1 LTFDYAQGNSLEI
14 ETLLL
19 FVFCFLE
26 FYLTTMII
34 ILTIVLLVYV
44 VLIAQ
49 LIWGFG
55 KIQTFIR
62 TDAVPKNS
70 FSIIVPFRNE
80 EKNLRKLLRSISDL
94 NYPKELFELIMV
106 DDFSKDN
113 SERVYINW
121 RMENGLIETTLLD
134 NLRLSNSPKKDA
146 IARAIPILKNQWVVT
161 TDADCVVSE
170 NWLLNLDQFIQQTN
184 AEMVVG
190 AVVYTT
196 KNNWFHHFQQL
207 DLLSLQGTTI
217 GSFGIGKPFMCN
229 GANFA
234 YTKKFF
240 NELGGFGGINQQ
252 ASGDDVMLLQKA
264 ILKNS
269 DAVQYIKH
277 EDSIVRTKPEND
289 LFKLFMQRVRWASK
303 ATSYSSSYAK
313 FLAVVVLLMNLSLVV
328 GFGCVVCDCL
338 DWNVLLSVFLIK
350 YLVDYILLAQSNNY
364 LRKGKFLLPLASS
377 VVYPIFSSVV
387 GLYSLFGSF
396 TWKGRRFSK

>member
-1 LTFDYAQGNSLEI
+1 ME
-14 ETLLL
+14 

-26 FYLTTMII
+26 FITKDMII
-34 ILTIVLLVYV
+34 VLSIVLIIYV

-49 LIWGFG
+49 LILGFG
-55 KIQTFIR
+55 KIKTFEP
-62 TDAVPKNS
+62 TTTSQKNS

-106 DDFSKDN
+106 DDFSKDQ

-121 RMENGLIETTLLD
+121 RMENGKIETTLLE

-146 IARAIPILKNQWVVT
+146 LSRAIPIIKKDWVIT
-161 TDADCVVSE
+161 TDADCTVNE
-170 NWLLNLDQFIQQTN
+170 NWLLTLDQFIQQTK

-240 NELGGFGGINQQ
+240 NELGGFGGINEQ

-264 ILKNS
+264 VLKKPE
-269 DAVQYIKH
+269 VIQYLKH
-277 EDSIVRTKPEND
+277 EDSIVTTKPEND

-313 FLAVVVLLMNLSLVV
+313 ILAVVVLMMNISIVV
-328 GFGCVVCDCL
+328 SCGLWVIGLL
-338 DWNVLLSVFLIK
+338 DWKVFFGVFLIK
-350 YLVDYILLAQSNNY
+350 YLVDYILLSQANGY

-377 VVYPIFSSVV
+377 VVYPVFSSVV
-387 GLYSLFGSF
+387 GVYSLFGSF
-396 TWKGRRFSK
+396 TWKGRRFKK